1 MAIAQ
6 GTSKS
11 FRFKRQTAK
20 GTLAGTTAGQVLRR
34 TTGSLSLEKETYNT
48 ADEITTVQQV
58 KSSRHGARQVSGNLN
73 GLVSP
78 GTYSDFFQALMRKD
92 AAATSSVTGL
102 SITIAASGSN
112 YTLTRATGSWITD
125 GIKIGDVVRLT
136 AGSFNAANLNKNLL
150 VVTETATVLTVAVV
164 NGVAMVAEGPIAS
177 ATLAVPGK
185 KTMVPASGHT
195 NIYYTIE
202 EWMSDISRSLV
213 SQDVKVG
220 QAQVEFP
227 GSGNLTASFSM
238 VGLDQT
244 ASGSVYFTAPTG
256 ESTTDILASA
266 SGILLVGG
274 TAVATITQASVT
286 INGNAQPASAV
297 VGSNVR
303 PDVFSGKVT
312 VSGSFS
318 YYYEGGTISDA
329 FLNETETSLVL
340 VNTDGTEAN
349 ADFVTLVL
357 NRIKINSEGRDD
369 GETGIIGQCQFEA
382 IYKADGGAATAYDAT
397 SIAMQDSTLT

>member
-11 FRFKRQTAK
+11 FRFKRQSAK
-20 GTLAGTTAGQVLRR
+20 GTLAGTSDGQVLRR
-34 TTGSLSLEKETYNT
+34 TQGSLNLEKETYNT

-58 KSSRHGARQVSGNLN
+58 KSSRHGPKQVSGNLN

-78 GTYSDFFQALMRKD
+78 GTYADFFQALLRKD
-92 AAATSSVTGL
+92 AAATTSIASL

-112 YTLTRATGSWITD
+112 YTVTRASGSWITD
-125 GIKIGDVVRLT
+125 GVKIGDVVRLT
-136 AGSFNAANLNKNLL
+136 AGTFNAANLNKNLL
-150 VVTETATVLTVAVV
+150 VVAETALVLTVAVV

-185 KTMVPASGHT
+185 KTMVPATGHT
-195 NIYYTIE
+195 NIYYTVE
-202 EWMSDISRSLV
+202 EWMSDISRSVV
-213 SQDVKVG
+213 SSDVKVG
-220 QAQVEFP
+220 QAQVDFP
-227 GSGNLTASFSM
+227 GSGNLTASFSL
-238 VGLDQT
+238 VGLNQT

-256 ESTTDILASA
+256 ESTSDVLASA
-266 SGILLVGG
+266 SGILVVGG
-274 TAVATITQASVT
+274 VAVATVTTATVT

-303 PDVFSGKVT
+303 PDVFSGKVL

-329 FLNETETSLVL
+329 FLNESETSLIL

-349 ADFVTLVL
+349 ADFVTLVMQ
-357 NRIKINSEGRDD
+357 RVKINSESRDD

-382 IYKADGGAATAYDAT
+382 IYKADGGAATAYDQT
-397 SIAMQDSTLT
+397 SIAMQDSTIA